1 MDEKSPAG
9 AAGLKKGDIIIEIN
23 GVNIT
28 RENHAQIVARIKASG
43 DCTLFLVAD
52 QECKVRCFMFQHS
65 VKLGKGSKLKEKS
78 VEFSIISFIFNTFY
92 KTCWKRP
99 NLSINAKIFWK
110 IPHFFFSILT
120 PSLKHY
126 SSGLS

>member
-1 MDEKSPAG
+1 MSIESDFDREKGKGGESVASIKHDELEGAVEEKSPAG

-52 QECKVRCFMFQHS
+52 QECKARCF
-65 VKLGKGSKLKEKS
+65 
-78 VEFSIISFIFNTFY
+78 IFPFM
-92 KTCWKRP
+92 K
-99 NLSINAKIFWK
+99 
-110 IPHFFFSILT
+110 
-120 PSLKHY
+120 
-126 SSGLS
+126 